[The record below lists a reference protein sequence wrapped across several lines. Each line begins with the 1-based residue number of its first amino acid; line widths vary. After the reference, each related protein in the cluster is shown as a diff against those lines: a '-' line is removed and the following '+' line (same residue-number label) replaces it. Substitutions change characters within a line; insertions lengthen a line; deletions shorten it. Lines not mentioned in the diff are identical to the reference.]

1 MTADL
6 KQYIDSLNVQ
16 VYRMIDGSVI
26 LSEENHR
33 DSVESYVILHR
44 PLQICQMIV
53 ESSLKTV
60 YVPWI
65 PGGQTQIKVN
75 LDSIIAEADSTFDQ
89 KFAYSRYFLLT
100 HLQKYLSPSELQE
113 AIKDSSSMNS
123 SNSNQMPSLSPSLKH
138 QLNKQKR
145 FDLN

>member
-26 LSEENHR
+26 LAEENHR

-44 PLQICQMIV
+44 PLQICQMVV

-65 PGGQTQIKVN
+65 PGSQTQIKVN
-75 LDSIIAEADSTFDQ
+75 LDSIIAESDSTFDQ

-113 AIKDSSSMNS
+113 AIKDSSSTN
-123 SNSNQMPSLSPSLKH
+123 NQQMPSLSPSLKH